1 MVTRYNADIMHELS
15 VTESVMDIVRRHAE
29 RAGASRV
36 LRINLVIGELSSIVD
51 DSVQFYFD
59 FLSRDTIAAG
69 AELAFRRLP
78 VGLICGACGHRW
90 QPRDADWT
98 CPSCGAASARID
110 TGREFYVDSIE
121 VE

>member
-1 MVTRYNADIMHELS
+1 MHELA
-15 VTESVMDIVRRHAE
+15 VTESIMDIVRRHAE

-36 LRINLVIGELSSIVD
+36 LRIHLVIGELSSIVD

-69 AELAFRRLP
+69 AELVFRRLP
-78 VGLICGACGHRW
+78 IGLICTACQHRW
-90 QPRDADWT
+90 QPADADWT
-98 CPSCGAASARID
+98 CPACGVASARID
-110 TGREFYVDSIE
+110 TGREFYIDSIE

>member
-1 MVTRYNADIMHELS
+1 MHELA
-15 VTESVMDIVRRHAE
+15 VTESIMDIVRRHAE
-29 RAGASRV
+29 RAGVSRV
-36 LRINLVIGELSSIVD
+36 LRIHLVIGELSSIVD

-59 FLSRDTIAAG
+59 YLSRDTIAAG

-78 VGLICGACGHRW
+78 VELICGACQHRW
-90 QPRDADWT
+90 RPADADWT
-98 CPSCGAASARID
+98 CPACGAASARVD